1 MRRTVELGCLL
12 RDSGKSNSGGSVV
25 TTLLILELKVM
36 SSFLHATTKDDGIY
50 YLVMKNPL
58 LTSFHSALWDAL
70 SVLL

>member
-36 SSFLHATTKDDGIY
+36 SSFLHATTKVGIY